1 MLTSQGDNDMFNH
14 HSLFFRCVKLQFGG
28 EETQNEAWSWLAA
41 NQLSSF
47 VNTKE
52 SRFDFIHLNFND
64 SKEFRHLSFF
74 LLKIFLLLHA
84 SSATDEAWRLLASY
98 LDRFSS
104 SNAQYHRCVI
114 NKLLSHGVP
123 LPDWLVKSYK
133 VRDLPIERGETV
145 DVDGHLYSDQSWL
158 FSHDALLCISG
169 RGCCVSPASLP
180 ELWPAGRCS
189 WAGAGVCRRSVGE
202 RTPVLW
208 NRGTSEN
215 QHSSTL
221 IVFAVRMFNV
231 PDNLCSLIQTLV
243 SIR

>member
-1 MLTSQGDNDMFNH
+1 MFNH

-145 DVDGHLYSDQSWL
+145 DVDVICIQTNPGYFPMMHCCVFQAVDAASLLRLFLNFDQL
-158 FSHDALLCISG
+158 DAAAELVLEYVDALLGKGHQYFGI
-169 RGCCVSPASLP
+169 
-180 ELWPAGRCS
+180 E
-189 WAGAGVCRRSVGE
+189 
-202 RTPVLW
+202 VL
-208 NRGTSEN
+208 
-215 QHSSTL
+215 QKISTL
-221 IVFAVRMFNV
+221 VH
-231 PDNLCSLIQTLV
+231 
-243 SIR
+243 